1 MLRKT
6 VFALLVVAVAFNTW
20 NPYAAAAEKKPESAK
35 PAPKPKTGAINAGDL
50 SAASAGVDVIQS
62 LIDAWNSSG
71 WGAEPKPA
79 ETPPPA
85 ETPATEEPTEGAK
98 LTDEELEKVLK
109 ALEGMTDTLEE
120 LSKPLKGTQSV
131 ISEDDAFELTIPP
144 NFYVANFDDGEFDI
158 GLEKGKQTTLIA
170 GSDHGP
176 ACIFVAWTFPIGEYI
191 KIDQDAMLAIGKDTF
206 VANFKIDDSPFTLTR
221 VISTSPVS
229 HNNFP
234 GQEWRMELDAGG
246 RFYYA
251 LLQVHLKAPRIYAI
265 IYIGANESDLA
276 GTEAYSYISSM
287 KIK

>member
-1 MLRKT
+1 MLRNSG
-6 VFALLVVAVAFNTW
+6 VISMLVAAVACTVL
-20 NPYAAAAEKKPESAK
+20 AAEKKSDATK
-35 PAPKPKTGAINAGDL
+35 PASKGKSGAFNAGDL
-50 SAASAGVDVIQS
+50 SAASAAVDVLQS
-62 LIDAWNSSG
+62 LIDSWNNSG
-71 WGAEPKPA
+71 WGAAPTEQ

-85 ETPATEEPTEGAK
+85 DPRTAAETTEGAK
-98 LTDEELEKVLK
+98 LTDEEMEKLLK
-109 ALEGMTDTLEE
+109 ALEGMADTLEE
-120 LSKPLKGTQSV
+120 LSKPLSGTQTV

-144 NFYVANFDDGEFDI
+144 NFYVAKLSDGEFDI
-158 GLEKGKQTTLIA
+158 GLEKGKQTTVIA

-176 ACIFVAWTFPIGEYI
+176 ACVFVAWTFPIGEYI

-221 VISTSPVS
+221 VISSSPVS
-229 HNNFP
+229 HNYFP

-246 RFYYA
+246 RSYYA

-265 IYIGANESDLA
+265 IYIGANEPDLA